1 MTHPKPLQ
9 STVMVGRI
17 APSPTGFMHV
27 GNARTALLAWLSAR
41 KQYGRVVLRIED
53 IDTQRVDKQA
63 TGFLLDDLGRLGL
76 DWDSGPWLQSERL
89 IRYDDALTQ
98 LAEQNATFPCSCSR
112 ADLTR
117 AASAPHASDDGPRY
131 PGTCR
136 PKPPDQVTLEAAQAG
151 KLTAL
156 RFRGSQDVPFE
167 DGLVGH
173 TEQIVDDFVLRRA
186 DGLHSYQLAVVVDD
200 AAMGVT
206 EVVRADDL
214 LSSTGRQIAL
224 HRALGFSPPLF
235 VHVPMV
241 FAVNGERLAKRNRP
255 ESVRDLFARG
265 VDPRALV
272 GALAASA
279 GLCPEGTRAS
289 PAELVAAFD
298 WAKVRRTPV
307 VIDPVTLQTHDVEGL

>member
-9 STVMVGRI
+9 SSATVGRI
-17 APSPTGFMHV
+17 APSPTGLMHV

-41 KQYGRVVLRIED
+41 KQHGRVILRIED
-53 IDTQRVDKQA
+53 IDTPRVDTQA
-63 TGFLLDDLGRLGL
+63 TGFLLEDLSRLGL
-76 DWDSGPWLQSERL
+76 DWDSGPWLQTERL
-89 IRYDDALTQ
+89 NRYNDALVR
-98 LAEQNATFPCSCSR
+98 LAERQATFLCSCSR

-117 AASAPHASDDGPRY
+117 AASAPHAPDEGPRY

-136 PKPPDQVTLEAAQAG
+136 PKTPDHVALGAVRAG
-151 KLTAL
+151 KLAAL
-156 RFRGSQDVPFE
+156 RFRGSQQVCFQ
-167 DGLVGH
+167 DGLVGRA
-173 TEQIVDDFVLRRA
+173 EQTVDDFVLRRA

-200 AAMGVT
+200 AEMGVT

-224 HRALGFSPPLF
+224 HQALGFCPPLF
-235 VHVPMV
+235 VHVPLV
-241 FAVNGERLAKRNRP
+241 VSVDGERLAKRNRP
-255 ESVRDLFARG
+255 QSVRDLFSGG

-279 GLCPEGTRAS
+279 GLCPQGTRAS
-289 PAELVAAFD
+289 PHELVAAFD

-307 VIDPVTLQTHDVEGL
+307 VIDPVTLQSHEV